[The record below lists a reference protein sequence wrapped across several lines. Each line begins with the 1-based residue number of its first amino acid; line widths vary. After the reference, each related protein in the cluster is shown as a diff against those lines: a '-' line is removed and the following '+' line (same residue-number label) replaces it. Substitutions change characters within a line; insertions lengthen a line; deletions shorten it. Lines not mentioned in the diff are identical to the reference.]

1 MSQTGK
7 KNLPMHH
14 LIPDLSGTTLWFFR
28 SETTNLEELRI
39 GVVKDFTVEMTVS
52 NQAEDYAYTSV
63 IKLKHPQSL
72 NYIGPDQVL

>member
-1 MSQTGK
+1 
-7 KNLPMHH
+7 MHH
-14 LIPDLSGTTLWFFR
+14 FMPDLSWTTLWFFR
-28 SETTNLEELRI
+28 SETTNLRI

-63 IKLKHPQSL
+63 IELKHPESL